1 MRSGPMS
8 PFGKILGARRR
19 IRQNPRKVRVA
30 AAVVPLLAGLIGLP
44 TGSTSQPQ
52 VLLVPNVVVRGH
64 ASEVRVSGIG
74 GQTLQARLAGGS
86 AKGGL
91 PLHWTPLHRVHGV
104 WRGTLPAPELRG
116 VYPVELRVRA
126 GAPVLRSD
134 GWLLRVFARGTLAR
148 PTFRTP
154 EQVARWWLVNLAGKA
169 RLVAM
174 RRWPRPAFDLR
185 DKRLHQLLVLAYSP
199 PGRPAVRDRL
209 GIFITAV
216 RDGYRGEWRFL
227 EASAMP

>member
-1 MRSGPMS
+1 M
-8 PFGKILGARRR
+8 
-19 IRQNPRKVRVA
+19 RVA
-30 AAVVPLLAGLIGLP
+30 AAVLPLLVGLIGLP

-52 VLLVPNVVVRGH
+52 VLLVPNVVALGH
-64 ASEVRVSGIG
+64 ASKISVSGIG
-74 GQTLQARLAGGS
+74 GHTLQARLAGAS

-91 PLHWTPLHRVHGV
+91 PLHWTTLHRVHGA

-116 VYPVELRVRA
+116 VYPVELRAAA
-126 GAPVLRSD
+126 GSKVLRAD
-134 GWLLRVFARGTLAR
+134 GWLLRVFARGTLAM
-148 PTFRTP
+148 PTFHTP
-154 EQVARWWLVNLAGKA
+154 EQVARWWVLTRAGKA

-199 PGRPAVRDRL
+199 AGRPAVRDRL

-227 EASAMP
+227 EATATP